1 MKKFIVP
8 ATGLAAFAAAA
19 GAFLA
24 TAAPA
29 TAAES
34 AAVTIGQ
41 LEAQGFDVKVDR
53 VGSAPLD
60 QCEVTAV
67 RNPRVQRSLIDFDDD
82 NNNVFDV
89 ERRTITVS
97 LNCSR

>member
-1 MKKFIVP
+1 MKNIVS
-8 ATGLAAFAAAA
+8 ASGLALVAASAA
-19 GAFLA
+19 LL
-24 TAAPA
+24 AAPLA
-29 TAAES
+29 S
-34 AAVTIGQ
+34 AADSASTTIGL

-60 QCEVTAV
+60 RCEVTSV

-82 NNNVFDV
+82 DNNVFDV

-97 LNCSR
+97 RNCAR

>member
-1 MKKFIVP
+1 MVSVS
-8 ATGLAAFAAAA
+8 GLALVAASAA
-19 GAFLA
+19 LL
-24 TAAPA
+24 AAPLA
-29 TAAES
+29 HAADS
-34 AAVTIGQ
+34 ASTTIGL

-60 QCEVTAV
+60 QCEVTSV

-82 NNNVFDV
+82 DNNVFDV

-97 LNCSR
+97 LNCAR